1 MSACDECGASP
12 ATVSVCMT
20 INDARF
26 EVNLCDAC
34 ARRRAEEGAITLGF
48 VLDEAATSPADA
60 PREPLVDAAAFS
72 SVCPVCGLT
81 AEGFAQSELLGCD
94 TCYTAHADILRAVL
108 RTVQGVDVP
117 LAGAGRASRGR
128 STRAAKV
135 RELTAE
141 LDRAI
146 ELEEYLKAAQLR
158 DEIRALREPAARGRT
173 RRTRSAAEE

>member
-1 MSACDECGASP
+1 
-12 ATVSVCMT
+12 MT
-20 INDARF
+20 INDVRF

-48 VLDEAATSPADA
+48 VLDEAAAEPAGTR
-60 PREPLVDAAAFS
+60 REPLVDAAAFS

-81 AEGFAQSELLGCD
+81 AEAFSQSELLGCD
-94 TCYTAHADILRAVL
+94 TCYTAHAGILRAVL

-117 LAGAGRASRGR
+117 LTEARASRGH
-128 STRAAKV
+128 STRAAKM
-135 RELTAE
+135 RQLTAE

-146 ELEEYLKAAQLR
+146 ELEEYLRAAQLR

-173 RRTRSAAEE
+173 RRARPTADE